1 MYSYQDISSDGYKDR
16 ALKVESLGCL
26 IVYFT

>member
-1 MYSYQDISSDGYKDR
+1 MYSYQDIHSDGCKDR
-16 ALKVESLGCL
+16 ALKAESLDCL